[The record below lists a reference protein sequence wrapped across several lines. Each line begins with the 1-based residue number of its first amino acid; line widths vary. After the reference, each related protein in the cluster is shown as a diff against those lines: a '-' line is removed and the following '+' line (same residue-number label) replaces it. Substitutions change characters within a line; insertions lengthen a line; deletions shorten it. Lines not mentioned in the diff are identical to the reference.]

1 MTTTTGILLKGVVQV
16 DVRTRRGELVERREF
31 NNRIVDHGM
40 ELMSL
45 LLVSSFVNQ
54 TSENVSIR
62 PIQAIGVG
70 TAPYLPPAGGGTP
83 PVDFRRTA
91 LEAEWTRRRIEQV
104 EVLRAGLAIRQA
116 STTTD
121 VLRLQSRIQG
131 AYGNR
136 VEVAVI
142 SATTPYEIRITDR
155 NPTVWNGTA
164 WVPAPTP
171 VVPRS
176 YRGDT
181 LRQLLTSMAADPV
194 VLGYAPNLDWTGP
207 LETLPNNTAMNGGGT
222 GVVVSATFS
231 NLDSDTKSL
240 TEAALFTSD
249 DRNDGTG
256 RMFNMVRFPT
266 ISVTNELDVTFRW
279 KVLFQEAGAAG

>member
-16 DVRTRRGELVERREF
+16 DVRTRQGTLVEQRVF
-31 NNRIVDHGM
+31 SNRIVDHGM

-45 LLVSSFVNQ
+45 LLVSSFVNE

-70 TAPYLPPAGGGTP
+70 TPPYVPPAGGGVP
-83 PVDFRRTA
+83 QVDFRRTQ

-104 EVLRAGLAIRQA
+104 EVLRAGVAIRDA
-116 STTTD
+116 NDNTVD

-136 VEVAVI
+136 VEVAVAN
-142 SATTPYEIRITDR
+142 ATARYEIQISDR
-155 NPTVWNGTA
+155 NATVWNGTA
-164 WVPAPTP
+164 WVTGPAA
-171 VVPRS
+171 PRS
-176 YRGDT
+176 HGGDT
-181 LRQLLTSMAADPV
+181 LREVLASIATDPV
-194 VLGYAPNLDWTGP
+194 VQAYGPDLDWAGT
-207 LETLPNNTAMNGGGT
+207 LETPASGPAMSGGGA

-231 NLDSDTKSL
+231 NTGADTKSL

-249 DRNDGTG
+249 DPADTAG
-256 RMFNMVRFPT
+256 RMFNMVRFPV

-279 KVLFQEAGAAG
+279 KILFQEASSAG

>member
-16 DVRTRRGELVERREF
+16 DVRTRQGELVERREF
-31 NNRIVDHGM
+31 SNRIVDHGM

-45 LLVSSFVNQ
+45 LLVSSFVNE
-54 TSENVSIR
+54 TSENVSIQ

-70 TAPYLPPAGGGTP
+70 TAPFVPPPGGGTP
-83 PVDFRRTA
+83 PVDFRQTR

-104 EVLRAGLAIRQA
+104 EVLRASLAIRQTG
-116 STTTD
+116 STTD

-136 VEVAVI
+136 IEVAVVR
-142 SATTPYEIRITDR
+142 ANAPYEIRISDR

-164 WVPAPTP
+164 WSTEPAA
-171 VVPRS
+171 PRLH
-176 YRGDT
+176 RGDT
-181 LRQLLTSMAADPV
+181 LRALLASIASDPV
-194 VLGYAPNLDWTGP
+194 VQAYAPDLDWSGE
-207 LETLPNNTAMNGGGT
+207 LEVLANNAAMSGGGT

-231 NLDSDTKSL
+231 NTGSDTRAL
-240 TEAALFTSD
+240 TEAALFTSENGSD
-249 DRNDGTG
+249 SAG
-256 RMFNMVRFPT
+256 RMFNMVRFPV

-279 KVLFQEAGAAG
+279 KILFQEVTSAG